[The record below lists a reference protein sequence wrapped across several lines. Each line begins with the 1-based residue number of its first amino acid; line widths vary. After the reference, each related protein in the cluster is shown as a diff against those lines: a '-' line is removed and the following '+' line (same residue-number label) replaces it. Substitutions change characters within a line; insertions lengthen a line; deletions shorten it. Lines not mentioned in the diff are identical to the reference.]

1 MLFTKVDPLPGLLPW
16 ASINTLSSINMCCAI
31 EIVLIK
37 SQMYECSIL
46 ISCLYLLSLSK
57 GGRVFILL
65 LLFWNKRLSIMLIQ
79 ISNYVAFYLLVELLT
94 LGLSTTVYKRC
105 LWDC

>member
-1 MLFTKVDPLPGLLPW
+1 
-16 ASINTLSSINMCCAI
+16 
-31 EIVLIK
+31 
-37 SQMYECSIL
+37 MYECSIL